1 MEAWMARRA
10 AIAIAASVALL
21 GVAGCASPEELRRRD
36 EAACASYGFQPGT
49 PDFSACLQRESIARR
64 YNDSPSVSFGFGA
77 FHAF

>member
-1 MEAWMARRA
+1 MARKALSALTA
-10 AIAIAASVALL
+10 AVALL
-21 GVAGCASPEELRRRD
+21 GVAGCASPEELRRHD

-64 YNDSPSVSFGFGA
+64 YGETPTMSFGFGA